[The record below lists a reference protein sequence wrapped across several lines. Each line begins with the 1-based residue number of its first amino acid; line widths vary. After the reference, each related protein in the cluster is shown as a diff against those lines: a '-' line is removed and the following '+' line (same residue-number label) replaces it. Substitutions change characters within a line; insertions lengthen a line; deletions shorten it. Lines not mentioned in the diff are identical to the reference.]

1 MMACLTINNAG
12 PYTSIQDK
20 GRTGYQA
27 LGVPE
32 GGAVDPD
39 ARIIANWLVGRPA
52 ETAGFEI
59 FIGGL
64 SFHTDTALAVA
75 LGGSLSDRLSITSAS
90 GQTREEPAG
99 QTVYLQ
105 AGDSLTIP
113 PLRGSNLVFL
123 AVSAR
128 LDLPAVFGSVGVSAN
143 AKIGGLEGGMLK
155 TGDKLALT
163 DVNAAPTERQLPSP
177 LADLFTPQDS
187 FRVVLG
193 PQDFCFDASEIDRL
207 VSADWQLTTR
217 MDRMGLRLSGPALKH
232 KTSADILSDGIV
244 KGAIQVPG
252 DGQPIIL
259 MADHQTTGGYTKIAT
274 VISADLARLTR
285 LPAHRMISF
294 TVVSQP
300 EAEQIAKDKASLMTR
315 ELTP

>member
-1 MMACLTINNAG
+1 MACLTINHAG
-12 PYTSIQDK
+12 PYTSIQDQ

-39 ARIIANWLVGRPA
+39 ARITANWLVGRAA

-75 LGGSLSDRLSITSAS
+75 LSGSLSDTLSITSAS
-90 GQTREEPAG
+90 GQTRDEPAG

-105 AGDSLTIP
+105 AGDSLTVP
-113 PLRGSNLVFL
+113 PLRASNVAFL
-123 AVSAR
+123 AISAR
-128 LDLPAVFGSVGVSAN
+128 LDLASVFGSVGVSAN
-143 AKIGGLEGGMLK
+143 AKIGGLDGGMLK

-163 DVNAAPTERQLPSP
+163 DVNAAPAGRQLSSVF
-177 LADLFTPQDS
+177 ADLFAPQDT

-193 PQDFCFDASEIDRL
+193 PQDFCFEASEIDRL

-244 KGAIQVPG
+244 KGAVQVPG

-285 LPAHRMISF
+285 LPAHRRVRF
-294 TVVSQP
+294 TVVSQQ
-300 EAEQIAKDKASLMTR
+300 EAEQIAKDKTGLIR
-315 ELTP
+315 QELDR